1 MVALGYP
8 RDASCLDQKVRHAL
22 AQAQFGPVKGR
33 EVVELGLI
41 QREPIQPFH
50 HGVGVGRQREA
61 RHGPVRAIDAPIIS
75 EGPRR
80 RRIHASCPRAP

>member
-1 MVALGYP
+1 MALGYQ
-8 RDASCLDQKVRHAL
+8 RDASCLYQNVRHAL

-61 RHGPVRAIDAPIIS
+61 RHVRTAQSTP
-75 EGPRR
+75 P
-80 RRIHASCPRAP
+80 